1 VHPNLLIFILF
12 AISLNFPNLIKIGF
26 SGAPF
31 GFLFCSLLVFPYL
44 VNVIIGKIK
53 IEIQLLAFLL
63 LFLVTFIWSI
73 YSINL
78 NVNEYI
84 IRFFQVFAAF
94 VVYTYSKKNFF
105 INISNLKILKIL
117 LICQTPSFAFGIFE
131 VINIFLDLEIISS
144 GLLMIR
150 SITASGREDVTLL
163 NTIVLHFLEHSMSSF
178 YFISFL
184 IIIPLLLSSKN
195 WRQEIKSD
203 YMLLATISLFFIIAL
218 FHRSTSFIL
227 ILTISLF
234 LITIY
239 SRRFLLL
246 MAFLPLVIV
255 IIISAPQLLIKISM
269 ILNGNLITS
278 DMFRATTIFSSFT
291 TFYDTFLFGS
301 GSGTFSN
308 TYYPSLIN
316 FVEYLN
322 LDYELE
328 SLILS
333 NNYVESYKYGNRPPL
348 NSAYSV
354 LISEYGILFI
364 IFIILFHKGCFK
376 LKKIYDVYEVIII
389 LCLFLSYPIAYPY
402 LWLVLGLIH
411 MRRSIDLNLKME
423 KRNDIGS

>member
-1 VHPNLLIFILF
+1 
-12 AISLNFPNLIKIGF
+12 
-26 SGAPF
+26 
-31 GFLFCSLLVFPYL
+31 
-44 VNVIIGKIK
+44 
-53 IEIQLLAFLL
+53 
-63 LFLVTFIWSI
+63 
-73 YSINL
+73 
-78 NVNEYI
+78 
-84 IRFFQVFAAF
+84 
-94 VVYTYSKKNFF
+94 
-105 INISNLKILKIL
+105 
-117 LICQTPSFAFGIFE
+117 
-131 VINIFLDLEIISS
+131 
-144 GLLMIR
+144 
-150 SITASGREDVTLL
+150 
-163 NTIVLHFLEHSMSSF
+163 
-178 YFISFL
+178 
-184 IIIPLLLSSKN
+184 
-195 WRQEIKSD
+195 
-203 YMLLATISLFFIIAL
+203 
-218 FHRSTSFIL
+218 
-227 ILTISLF
+227 
-234 LITIY
+234 
-239 SRRFLLL
+239 